1 MAEPNGAVAP
11 ADNGISAD
19 EIALYDRQIRLWGMK
34 AQEKIRNA
42 RILLVTIRALGAE
55 VAKNLVLAGIHS
67 LTIIDP
73 GTVTESDF
81 PSFLLSPEH
90 IGQNRAAA
98 STPALTQLNPRVRI
112 IPSPLDI
119 RTTPLTPS
127 YLSTFDIIIATSL
140 DTTST
145 LLTTLNTATRAA
157 SRPFYAA
164 SSHGL
169 YGFLFSDLIS
179 HTFIIS
185 RALANRGTAPGP
197 ESTTRSIL
205 SAVPSPDDPAT
216 ELVTKREL
224 YSPWPAP
231 LSAPLPAD
239 IVSHPRRRKAVTP
252 ILSCFTALWAFAAQY
267 DRAPNSGSREDL
279 VAFTELAS
287 EAHKKRGLPSETLRS
302 EVLRSFLQ
310 GIGSEVVAI
319 TAGLGAML
327 AQDVIVVLGQNQQP
341 VQNLVVM
348 DGEEI
353 VAPVFAMH
361 GALGAA

>member
-1 MAEPNGAVAP
+1 MPPTHVTILTFP
-11 ADNGISAD
+11 D
-19 EIALYDRQIRLWGMK
+19 EIALYDRQIRLWGIK

-42 RILLVTIRALGAE
+42 RILLITIRALGAE

-67 LTIIDP
+67 LTIVDP
-73 GTVTESDF
+73 GTVTEADF

-90 IGQNRAAA
+90 IGQNRASA
-98 STPALTQLNPRVRI
+98 STAALRQLNPRVRI
-112 IPSPLDI
+112 IPESFDI
-119 RTTPLTPS
+119 RTKSDDST
-127 YLSTFDIIIATSL
+127 YLSSFDIIIATNL

-145 LLTTLNTATRAA
+145 LLTTLNAATRAA
-157 SRPFYAA
+157 SRPFYAG

-169 YGFLFSDLIS
+169 YAFFFSDLIS

-185 RALANRGTAPGP
+185 RALTNRGTIPGP

-205 SAVPSPDDPAT
+205 AATPKPDDPAT

-231 LSAPLPAD
+231 LTAPLPSD
-239 IVSHPRRRKAVTP
+239 ILSHPRRRKAVTP
-252 ILSCFTALWAFAAQY
+252 VLSCFTALWAFASLH
-267 DRAPNSGSREDL
+267 DRAPNPGSREDL
-279 VAFTELAS
+279 VQFTELAS
-287 EAHKKRGLPSETLRS
+287 ETHKARGLPSETLKS

-310 GIGSEVVAI
+310 GIGTEVVAA

-341 VQNLVVM
+341 VQNLVVV

-353 VAPVFAMH
+353 VAPVYALH
-361 GALGAA
+361 GALGV

>member
-1 MAEPNGAVAP
+1 MAEPNGATAP
-11 ADNGISAD
+11 AENGISPD
-19 EIALYDRQIRLWGMK
+19 EIALYDRQIRLWGIK

-42 RILLVTIRALGAE
+42 RILLITIRALGAE

-67 LTIIDP
+67 LTIVDP
-73 GTVTESDF
+73 GIVTEADF

-90 IGQNRAAA
+90 IGLNRASA
-98 STPALTQLNPRVRI
+98 STAALRQLNPRVRI
-112 IPSPLDI
+112 IPESFDI
-119 RTTPLTPS
+119 RTKSDPT
-127 YLSTFDIIIATSL
+127 YLSSFDIIIATNL

-145 LLTTLNTATRAA
+145 LLTTLNTAARAA
-157 SRPFYAA
+157 ARPFYAG
-164 SSHGL
+164 SCHGL
-169 YGFLFSDLIS
+169 YAFLFSDLIS

-185 RALANRGTAPGP
+185 RALTNRGTALGP
-197 ESTTRSIL
+197 ESPTRTIL
-205 SAVPSPDDPAT
+205 AAVPKPDDPRT

-239 IVSHPRRRKAVTP
+239 ILSHPRRRRAVTP
-252 ILSCFTALWAFAAQY
+252 VLSCFTALWAFAALH
-267 DRAPNSGSREDL
+267 DRAPNPGSREDL
-279 VAFTELAS
+279 VQFTELAS
-287 EAHKKRGLPSETLRS
+287 EAHKARGLPSETLRS

-310 GIGSEVVAI
+310 GIGTEVVPA

-341 VQNLVVM
+341 VQNLVVV

-353 VAPVFAMH
+353 VAPVYALH
-361 GALGAA
+361 GPLGV